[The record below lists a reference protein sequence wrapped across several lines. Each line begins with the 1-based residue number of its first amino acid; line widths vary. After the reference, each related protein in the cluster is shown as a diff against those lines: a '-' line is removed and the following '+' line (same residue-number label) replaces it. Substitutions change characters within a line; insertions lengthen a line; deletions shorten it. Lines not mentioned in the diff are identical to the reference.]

1 MKPESWAKAKEQC
14 LHDSILLVLL
24 LYTLVTTQAFSHFRC
39 LRVVS
44 STGNTSYL
52 IADFTIECDDAT
64 WNSVTAFVII
74 VILVFSI
81 GAPLGFAYE
90 LYKRRD
96 ELEDPE
102 TASLLGMLYKTYVEE
117 ETRELEYDP
126 LCSCAFVFVYLC
138 VRVVC
143 DVCCVIYVVG
153 CMRHSAH

>member
-1 MKPESWAKAKEQC
+1 MKPVSSAKAKEQR

-52 IADFTIECDDAT
+52 IADFAIECYDAP
-64 WNSVTAFVII
+64 WWGMTAFDII

-81 GAPLGFAYE
+81 GTPLASAYV
-90 LYKRRD
+90 LYTRRD

-117 ETRELEYDP
+117 ETRARAP
-126 LCSCAFVFVYLC
+126 TLCVCVPHCVFVL
-138 VRVVC
+138 
-143 DVCCVIYVVG
+143 
-153 CMRHSAH
+153 

>member
-1 MKPESWAKAKEQC
+1 MKPVSWAKAKEQR

-52 IADFTIECDDAT
+52 IADFTIECGDAT
-64 WNSVTAFVII
+64 WNGVTVFVII

-96 ELEDPE
+96 KLEDPE
-102 TASLLGMLYKTYVEE
+102 TASLLGMLYKTYVED
-117 ETRELEYDP
+117 ETRKRELP
-126 LCSCAFVFVYLC
+126 PVVAFLFV
-138 VRVVC
+138 
-143 DVCCVIYVVG
+143 
-153 CMRHSAH
+153 